1 MEIKEILINNWAE
14 TEIEKE
20 DLVEILNKL
29 SITEIARLTNI
40 MNRSVTK
47 YGQGI
52 LTQLEEVG
60 QEGE

>member
-1 MEIKEILINNWAE
+1 LA
-14 TEIEKE
+14 
-20 DLVEILNKL
+20 EILNKL

-40 MNRSVTK
+40 INRSVTN

-60 QEGE
+60 KEGK

>member
-20 DLVEILNKL
+20 DLAEILNKL

-40 MNRSVTK
+40 MNRSVTN
-47 YGQGI
+47 YEQGI
-52 LTQLEEVG
+52 LTQLEEVEK
-60 QEGE
+60 EGK

>member
-1 MEIKEILINNWAE
+1 MGIKEILINNWAE

-20 DLVEILNKL
+20 DLAEILNKL

-40 MNRSVTK
+40 INRSVTI

-52 LTQLEEVG
+52 LTQLEEVEK
-60 QEGE
+60 EGK